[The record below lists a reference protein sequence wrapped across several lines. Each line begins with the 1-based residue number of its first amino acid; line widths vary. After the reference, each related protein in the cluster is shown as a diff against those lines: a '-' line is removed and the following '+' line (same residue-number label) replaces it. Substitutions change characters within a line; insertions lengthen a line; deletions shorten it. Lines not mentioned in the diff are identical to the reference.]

1 MIFCY
6 MLLLPINLQ
15 LPFAQIP
22 CLPVLIPNSISFY
35 YYFPKLELLLKND
48 KAIKEFNIFCYTEIT

>member
-6 MLLLPINLQ
+6 MLLLPTNLQ

-35 YYFPKLELLLKND
+35 YCFPKFELLLKND
-48 KAIKEFNIFCYTEIT
+48 KAIKEFKIFCYTAVI